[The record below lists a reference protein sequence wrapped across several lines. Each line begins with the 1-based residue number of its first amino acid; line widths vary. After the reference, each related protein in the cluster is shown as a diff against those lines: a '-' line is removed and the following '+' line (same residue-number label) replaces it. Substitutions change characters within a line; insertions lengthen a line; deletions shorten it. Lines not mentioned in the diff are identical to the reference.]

1 VACAIGPPL
10 ARAQPAPNRTHEASP
25 AAPTARVSSS
35 GAATIPTAA
44 AETPGAPPAGK
55 PAAATAPPPASPSPL
70 NPTPNEFPKTAGT
83 FASPDLDAMMARVTA
98 LRARIA
104 ALSAALF
111 SSKLRVELRSQSEG
125 ARLKTLRVS
134 LDGGVV
140 YTAPAQAL
148 FDRPEIVYEH
158 AVAAGPHVLAVE
170 VERQDLRGPQFS
182 TWQISRFVVLVPEKR
197 LLWTRLELEDESSMG
212 EDFAEDEAGQYD
224 LGVRLQVE
232 VSE

>member
-1 VACAIGPPL
+1 MSSPGAASAEPL
-10 ARAQPAPNRTHEASP
+10 AAPLPGKP
-25 AAPTARVSSS
+25 AAPTARPS
-35 GAATIPTAA
+35 
-44 AETPGAPPAGK
+44 
-55 PAAATAPPPASPSPL
+55 ASPSPL
-70 NPTPNEFPKTAGT
+70 NPTPNEFPKAAGAL
-83 FASPDLDAMMARVTA
+83 ASPELDAMMARVTA

-104 ALSAALF
+104 ALSAAMF

-125 ARLKTLRVS
+125 TRLKTLRVS

-140 YTAPAQAL
+140 YTAPVQAL

-170 VERQDLRGPQFS
+170 VERHDLRGPQFS
-182 TWQISRFVVLVPEKR
+182 TWQTSRFVVLVPEKR

>member
-1 VACAIGPPL
+1 VACAIGLPL
-10 ARAQPAPNRTHEASP
+10 ARAQPSPDRTSDASP
-25 AAPTARVSSS
+25 AAPTARVSP
-35 GAATIPTAA
+35 GAATLPSAAA

-55 PAAATAPPPASPSPL
+55 PAAAAAPPSVSPSPL
-70 NPTPNEFPKTAGT
+70 NPTPSEFPKAADTL
-83 FASPDLDAMMARVTA
+83 ASPELDAMMARVTA

-104 ALSAALF
+104 ALSAAMF

-158 AVAAGPHVLAVE
+158 AVATGPHVLAVE

-182 TWQISRFVVLVPEKR
+182 TWQTSRFVVLVPEKR